1 MKRSAGILIYKKE
14 NNKIKVF
21 LAHPG
26 GPYWENTNLH
36 SWGIPKGELDKNES
50 TKDTAI
56 REFKEET
63 NLEVDNDIIFLY
75 TKKVSNNKLVTIFI
89 KEKDLDLSNC
99 KSNTFELEWPKG
111 TNKINIYP
119 ENDKFEWIELE
130 EAYNLIFP
138 KQQIFLDK
146 LKEKLKYECQKQ

>member
-26 GPYWENTNLH
+26 GPYWENTHLH
-36 SWGIPKGELDKNES
+36 SWGIPKGELDKDE
-50 TKDTAI
+50 TLKEAAI

-63 NLEVDNDIIFLY
+63 NLDAKGDLKFLY
-75 TKKVSNNKLVTIFI
+75 TKKVSNNKLVTIFY
-89 KEKDLDLSNC
+89 KEEDLDLSKC
-99 KSNTFELEWPKG
+99 KSNTFELEWPKDS
-111 TNKINIYP
+111 KQINTYP
-119 ENDKFEWIELE
+119 ENDKFEWIDME

-138 KQQIFLDK
+138 QQQIFLDK
-146 LKEKLKYECQKQ
+146 LKARLYYENKK